1 MSASAPTS
9 KLFQP
14 IKVGKLALR
23 HRVVL
28 APMTRLRA
36 NAEHVPYL
44 PLVAEYYA
52 QRAHRA
58 GTLLLS
64 EATLIAPRAGG
75 AGHAPGIYTKDQIAA
90 WRQVTDTVHAQ
101 GSFIFSQQVA
111 LGRVANVAQLQAKD
125 PSFPYVSSGNVALS
139 GRDVA
144 PRALTVPE
152 IKEYAALYAQSAKN
166 AIEAG
171 FDGVEIHGANGYLVH
186 QFLHD
191 EVNNR
196 TDEYGGSV
204 ENRARFPLEI
214 VDAVVEAI
222 GAERTAIRLSPWNQ
236 IQDMAMRDPI
246 PTFSYVITQLAQ
258 RHPDLAYLHLVEPRI
273 VGAFTREEGTVGS
286 HESNDELR
294 AIWAPRQL
302 IRAGGFTRQTAL
314 ETAEEGDDLIAFG
327 RYFTS
332 NPDLVT
338 RIEKDIPFKPY
349 DRPTFYLAGDSTSR
363 GYTDHPF
370 AS

>member
-1 MSASAPTS
+1 MPASAPTL
-9 KLFQP
+9 KLFQF
-14 IKVGKLALR
+14 IKVGKLALQ
-23 HRVVL
+23 HRIVL

-36 NAEHVPYL
+36 DAKHVPYL

-52 QRAHRA
+52 QRTHRS

-64 EATLIAPRAGG
+64 EAALIAPRAGG
-75 AGHAPGIYTKDQIAA
+75 GN
-90 WRQVTDTVHAQ
+90 VTDTVHAK

-111 LGRVANVAQLQAKD
+111 LGRVANVAQLQAED

-139 GRDVA
+139 GRNVA
-144 PRALTVPE
+144 PRALT
-152 IKEYAALYAQSAKN
+152 SAKN

-204 ENRARFPLEI
+204 ENRAH
-214 VDAVVEAI
+214 
-222 GAERTAIRLSPWNQ
+222 
-236 IQDMAMRDPI
+236 MAMRDPI
-246 PTFSYVITQLAQ
+246 PTFSYIISQLAQ

-294 AIWAPRQL
+294 AIWAPRRL
-302 IRAGGFTRQTAL
+302 IRAGGFTRQKAL

-327 RYFTS
+327 RYFSS

-363 GYTDHPF
+363 GYTDHLF